1 MGAAGIDD
9 VDRAIM
15 AELQIDGRRPFTE
28 IARQLGLSEATVRQR
43 VRRLERRGVLQIA
56 AVIAPLRLGLRRVL
70 IGVKIRGCTPSSV
83 EVQLRNLPEVDYV
96 AISTGS
102 YDLVLM
108 AACSS
113 DEELAELVTERL
125 RTVPGIDDLDV
136 VTILRETKD
145 AYRYTDARRDG

>member
-1 MGAAGIDD
+1 MTSANIDD
-9 VDRAIM
+9 IDRAIM
-15 AELQIDGRRPFTE
+15 TELQIDGRRPFTE

-43 VRRLERRGVLQIA
+43 VHRLERRGVMQIA

-70 IGVKIRGCTPSSV
+70 IGVRIRGHTPSAV

-96 AISTGS
+96 AIATGS

-113 DEELAELVTERL
+113 DEQLAELVTERL
-125 RTVPGIDDLDV
+125 RAVPGVDYLDV

-145 AYRYTDARRDG
+145 AYRYTDQRRGE